1 MNIEEILQAA
11 TQKQIDILEE
21 KLQNAKDL
29 KSIALI
35 KSQIL
40 KLREEIKTYAREKPK
55 PTKKQKKQ
63 YVQLDFTDELKKP
76 DYSKLKIGVKKDEE
90 ASSSN

>member
-35 KSQIL
+35 KSQ
-40 KLREEIKTYAREKPK
+40 
-55 PTKKQKKQ
+55 
-63 YVQLDFTDELKKP
+63 V
-76 DYSKLKIGVKKDEE
+76 
-90 ASSSN
+90 

>member
-35 KSQIL
+35 KSQVL
-40 KLREEIKTYAREKPK
+40 KLREEIKTYAPEKPK
-55 PTKKQKKQ
+55 PKKQKKQ

-90 ASSSN
+90 TSSSN

>member
-21 KLQNAKDL
+21 KLQKANDL
-29 KSIALI
+29 KSIDLI
-35 KSQIL
+35 KSQVL
-40 KLREEIKTYAREKPK
+40 KLREEIKTYFPEKPK
-55 PTKKQKKQ
+55 QKKKKKQ
-63 YVQLDFTDELKKP
+63 YVQLDFIDELKKP

-90 ASSSN
+90 TSSSN